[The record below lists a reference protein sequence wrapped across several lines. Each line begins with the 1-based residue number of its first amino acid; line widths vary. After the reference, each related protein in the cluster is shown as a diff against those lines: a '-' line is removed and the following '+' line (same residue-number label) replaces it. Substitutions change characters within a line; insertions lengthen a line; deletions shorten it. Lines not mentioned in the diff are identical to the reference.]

1 MTNRLALSKDLIC
14 TFAAAATVA
23 LASGASAAPVIVL
36 PSLTLT
42 LKEHR
47 FTPATLT
54 VPAGAR
60 VRITLINRDLATE
73 EFDSHDLRLEQ
84 LVTPM
89 GKVSFEIGPLR
100 AGQYRF
106 MGEFHSST
114 AQGKV
119 IAVAAGR

>member
-1 MTNRLALSKDLIC
+1 MTNRLALSKTLMR

-23 LASGASAAPVIVL
+23 LAITVSAASVIAP

-42 LKEHR
+42 LKDHR

-54 VPAGAR
+54 VPVGTR

-89 GKVSFEIGPLR
+89 GKVSFEIGPLH
-100 AGQYRF
+100 AGQYSF
-106 MGEFHSST
+106 MGEFHAST